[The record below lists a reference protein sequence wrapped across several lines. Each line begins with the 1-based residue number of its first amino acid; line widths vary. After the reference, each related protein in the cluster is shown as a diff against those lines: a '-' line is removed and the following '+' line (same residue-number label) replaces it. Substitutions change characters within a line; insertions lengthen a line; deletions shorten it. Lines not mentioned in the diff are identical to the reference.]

1 MSRRATREAHAKVV
15 SRHREP
21 EGAGPGCAIPA
32 LLLLL
37 AITSCVHGP
46 SAQDQADLQ
55 LVAVAVEQAGAC
67 VPQEQAQQAR
77 AALGRLGVS
86 LSAQAQARAIWE
98 AAGQVFGA
106 VWPWVLEQVARPPP

>member
-1 MSRRATREAHAKVV
+1 MTRLRFVCVAL
-15 SRHREP
+15 
-21 EGAGPGCAIPA
+21 A
-32 LLLLL
+32 LLV
-37 AITSCVHGP
+37 ASCVHGP

-55 LVAVAVEQAGAC
+55 LVAVAVERAAAC
-67 VPQEQAQQAR
+67 LPQEQAQQAQ